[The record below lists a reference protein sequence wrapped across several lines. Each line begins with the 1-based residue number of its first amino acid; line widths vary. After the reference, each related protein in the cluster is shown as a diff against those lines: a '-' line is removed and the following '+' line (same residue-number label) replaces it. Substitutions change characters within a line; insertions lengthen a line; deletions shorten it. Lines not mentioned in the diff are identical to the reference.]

1 MGALDYGRG
10 LYGIGDDGK
19 KRKRGAKDGH
29 YSTIE
34 HINHHLG

>member
-19 KRKRGAKDGH
+19 KKKGKGH
-29 YSTIE
+29 HFSTSE
-34 HINHHLG
+34 HIETHLG